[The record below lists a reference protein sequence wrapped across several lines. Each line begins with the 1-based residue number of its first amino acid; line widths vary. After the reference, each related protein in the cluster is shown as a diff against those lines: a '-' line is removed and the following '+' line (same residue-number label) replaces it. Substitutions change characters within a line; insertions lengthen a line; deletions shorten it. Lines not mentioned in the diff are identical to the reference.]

1 MKVLKDYYQWENKK
15 VTEVMKYE
23 LGVEIM
29 KEFAWLKPKMC
40 SYIKNNDKKIKLTS
54 TKNGLWKDK
63 LSYLRTKKIV

>member
-40 SYIKNNDKKIKLTS
+40 SYIKNNDKKIK
-54 TKNGLWKDK
+54 N
-63 LSYLRTKKIV
+63 LRVQKMGYEKIN